1 MAKRIILFTGKGGSG
16 KTTCAAATA
25 LKAVEAGHKT
35 LVVSSDAAHSLADVL
50 GMELGPEPREVV
62 DNMYAQEVDLFYSMK
77 KYWSDLRDVM
87 LLVFRSQGMKP
98 VAAEELAAIPG
109 MAEAAA
115 LLWLELHHREGKYDV
130 IVVDSAPTG
139 ETLTFLTLPQATE
152 WWITKAFPLQKLA
165 IRTFGSGFRNVTGI
179 PVDRAYEQLE
189 DLFGRLGKISKLLSN
204 HDVTTTRLVANPE
217 HMVIQEA
224 RRAYTYLQL
233 YGYGV
238 DSIIVN
244 RVLSREKS
252 DGSGWEKYL
261 EAQDKHLKEIH
272 ESFDPLP
279 IISVSHMYEE
289 VLGLTLLT
297 EIGRQLYDGRNP
309 VDIFHERQSYDLRR
323 EGDSYILS
331 IYLPFLKE
339 RKFTANQHGDQLII
353 QVENQRRNYLL
364 PDFLRFYRQQKSEA
378 SGEWLKVRFTP
389 A

>member
-25 LKAVEAGHKT
+25 LKAVEAGHRT
-35 LVVSSDAAHSLADVL
+35 LIVSSDAAHSLADAL
-50 GMELGPEPREVV
+50 NMELGPEPREVV
-62 DNMYAQEVDLFYSMK
+62 ENLYAQEVDLYYSMK

-87 LLVFRSQGMKP
+87 LMVFRSQGMRP

-109 MAEAAA
+109 MSEAAS
-115 LLWLELHHREGKYDV
+115 LLWLELHHREGRYDV

-152 WWITKAFPLQKLA
+152 WWLTKAFPLQKLA
-165 IRTFGSGFRNVTGI
+165 LRTFGSGVRNITGI
-179 PVDRAYEQLE
+179 PIDRAYDQLE
-189 DLFGRLGKISKLLSN
+189 DLFGRLGKISRLLSN

-244 RVLSREKS
+244 RVLSVEK
-252 DGSGWEKYL
+252 DGNTEWKRYIEAQKKYL
-261 EAQDKHLKEIH
+261 REIE

-279 IISVSHMYEE
+279 ILLVPHLYEE
-289 VLGLTLLT
+289 VLGLPLLRR
-297 EIGRQLYDGRNP
+297 IGSSIYQDRNP
-309 VDIFHERQSYDLRR
+309 VDIFHRRQNYDLRR
-323 EGDSYILS
+323 DGDSYLLS
-331 IYLPFLKE
+331 IYLPFLKDGN
-339 RKFTANQHGDQLII
+339 FTADQRGDQLVIP
-353 QVENQRRNYLL
+353 VNNQRRNYLL
-364 PDFLRFYRQQKSEA
+364 PEFLRFYRKSHA
-378 SGEWLKVRFTP
+378 TSDGDWLKVRFSP